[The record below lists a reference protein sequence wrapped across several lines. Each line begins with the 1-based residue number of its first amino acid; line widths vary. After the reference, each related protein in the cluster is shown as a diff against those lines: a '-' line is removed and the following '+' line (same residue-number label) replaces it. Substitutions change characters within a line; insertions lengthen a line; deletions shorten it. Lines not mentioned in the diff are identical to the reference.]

1 MELLKQP
8 QYSPWRLDHQV
19 FVIYAGSRG
28 YMDSVAVSQVNRWM
42 REFVRYMDTAHPGVG
57 QPILEKG
64 AWNDD
69 IENALKQAIVD
80 FNASWTN

>member
-1 MELLKQP
+1 M
-8 QYSPWRLDHQV
+8 S
-19 FVIYAGSRG
+19 
-28 YMDSVAVSQVNRWM
+28 RWM
-42 REFVRYMDTAHPGVG
+42 REFVRYMDTAHPEVG